1 MPAAAG
7 EVLAACQSLVLI
19 DGEVI
24 GDPLEKAAL
33 QVRHSRKQV
42 WHLLHVWEYVCRCWL
57 AARAWCL
64 LTGRSL
70 GTLLRRRL
78 CR

>member
-33 QVRHSRKQV
+33 EVGRVCFRCSGSRAV
-42 WHLLHVWEYVCRCWL
+42 LLQCSRTALCSSARMCVCMPVYVSTV
-57 AARAWCL
+57 AD
-64 LTGRSL
+64 
-70 GTLLRRRL
+70 
-78 CR
+78 